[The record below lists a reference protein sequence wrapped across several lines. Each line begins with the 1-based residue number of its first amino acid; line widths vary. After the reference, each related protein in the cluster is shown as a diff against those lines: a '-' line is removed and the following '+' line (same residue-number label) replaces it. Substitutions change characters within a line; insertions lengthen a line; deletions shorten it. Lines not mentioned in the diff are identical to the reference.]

1 MLTTVNPV
9 LKEMFVPLVLVT
21 ESMNQI
27 VNVHPDIT
35 IVVMLNVTNVVGL
48 VLNVFLKQN
57 VLNVTTIT
65 KDQFQV
71 VNVLT
76 VG

>member
-1 MLTTVNPV
+1 MLTIVNPV